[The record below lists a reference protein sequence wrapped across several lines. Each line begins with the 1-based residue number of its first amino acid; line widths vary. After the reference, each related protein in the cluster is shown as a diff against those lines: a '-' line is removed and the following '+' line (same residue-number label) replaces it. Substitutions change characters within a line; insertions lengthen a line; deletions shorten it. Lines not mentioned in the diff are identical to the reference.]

1 MPGVGYRQTPQG
13 AMARMQI
20 EKELGNNA
28 RVHAGVSGMGM
39 SIPGQHGVKMMPDRM
54 DIGAKVPLGKGNLD
68 ISANRSINPIPGRGH
83 MQGINAKYSMPF
95 AEGGTVGMTPED
107 MIAELV
113 QQGHLPQHFAS
124 GGSTLKN
131 IGIQAGFNVPFMAE
145 DAELIAKDL
154 KNQKYPEAAA
164 RTAGVGY
171 SAFTPWNPLTALISG
186 MIYSPEVGDATLDAY
201 LAQKEAEA
209 APKPQPKPKRP
220 AEKHNII
227 PFTETSFYKK

>member
-1 MPGVGYRQTPQG
+1 
-13 AMARMQI
+13 
-20 EKELGNNA
+20 
-28 RVHAGVSGMGM
+28 
-39 SIPGQHGVKMMPDRM
+39 M
-54 DIGAKVPLGKGNLD
+54 DILKTPHEMLLEEAGA
-68 ISANRSINPIPGRGH
+68 NPQATSMLRTPH
-83 MQGINAKYSMPF
+83 QMLMQESGIMPHY
-95 AEGGTVGMTPED
+95 ASGGAVEMTPED
-107 MIAELV
+107 MIAELI
-113 QQGHLPQHFAS
+113 QQGHLPQHFAT

-131 IGIQAGFNVPFMAE
+131 IGTQAAFNLPFMAE